1 MIVREGS
8 GGIDMT
14 VREGSRGIWEI
25 NNQNN
30 FPSFLSSYMQKTFDW
45 LFWYPEESQA
55 ALSLSF
61 FDYYLN
67 KYEIKM
73 LGWGKSDCG
82 ANSSD
87 VPWRLRGQAKHAHKC
102 FSRSPCPL
110 GKFHRDRQVGRWT
123 TLASLTCRSH
133 PSLSTDRTRASSSTP
148 PRPPSRR
155 STAGYASAPPWRLP
169 TDSGL
174 ASIAPRWS
182 LVGSERQCL
191 PHSRFYLA
199 QLLRERQAGKGA
211 GRGYIRLDYTRGRQA
226 GRGYITW
233 DYTREASRQAGV
245 YHIRLYVRG
254 RQAGGIS
261 H

>member
-1 MIVREGS
+1 
-8 GGIDMT
+8 
-14 VREGSRGIWEI
+14 
-25 NNQNN
+25 
-30 FPSFLSSYMQKTFDW
+30 
-45 LFWYPEESQA
+45 
-55 ALSLSF
+55 
-61 FDYYLN
+61 
-67 KYEIKM
+67 M

-87 VPWRLRGQAKHAHKC
+87 APWRLRGQAKHAHKC

-211 GRGYIRLDYTRGRQA
+211 GRGYIRLDYTR
-226 GRGYITW
+226 
-233 DYTREASRQAGV
+233 EV
-245 YHIRLYVRG
+245 G

-261 H
+261 HDIIRERQAGRVYITLDYTREAGRQGAYHIRLYEASRQALESQSHLIILSQPMVLWLPFQPLQLL

>member
-1 MIVREGS
+1 
-8 GGIDMT
+8 
-14 VREGSRGIWEI
+14 
-25 NNQNN
+25 
-30 FPSFLSSYMQKTFDW
+30 
-45 LFWYPEESQA
+45 
-55 ALSLSF
+55 
-61 FDYYLN
+61 
-67 KYEIKM
+67 M

-199 QLLRERQAGKGA
+199 QLIRERQAGKGA
-211 GRGYIRLDYTRGRQA
+211 GRGYIRLDYTR
-226 GRGYITW
+226 
-233 DYTREASRQAGV
+233 EV
-245 YHIRLYVRG
+245 G

-261 H
+261 HDIIRERQAGRVYITLDYTREAGRQGAYHIRLYEASRQALESQSHLIILSQPMVLWLPFQPLLLL